1 MQPVDEGSSLL
12 WDYVGTLI
20 DDAVEKGF
28 LKK

>member
-1 MQPVDEGSSLL
+1 MQPVADGASPL
-12 WDYVGTLI
+12 WDYVTSLI